1 MDKEIKTLR
10 RLMDFGRQLLSE
22 LDPDTVLARILDEAG
37 LVTGAQYVA
46 LGVLSE
52 DRTELARFVTRGIDD
67 TTHRA
72 IGDLPHGRGVLGVL
86 ISEPTPLRLRDVE
99 GHPHSFGFPV
109 SHPEMTSF
117 LGVPIMIRGEAWGN
131 LYLTEKQNG
140 REFSAADEEA
150 VIVLAQF
157 AATAIENARLYQVA
171 ERGRQDLARAVRGLE
186 AARSIADAISAETNL
201 DRILKLIVRRGRA
214 LVDARTVLI
223 MLREGPELVVAASA
237 GVTQDAPGHRLPV
250 DGSTSGQVLAGGRP
264 LRIADVEAELRIPV
278 ADLGVKDATT
288 ALLVPIFHR
297 GDGIGVLAA
306 FDRGVEGLPFTD
318 TDEELLRTFAAAA
331 GNAVALSRSVEAS
344 RLRSTIAAA
353 EDERRRWSRELH
365 DQTLQALGG
374 LRVLLSTASRQRE
387 VTDLLE
393 AIAHAVE
400 GIDDEIENLRAIIS
414 DLRPQVLDDLGI
426 ELGQSGEGS
435 AMAPEL
441 ETTVYRLVQ
450 EALTNVV
457 KHARATAVRVGV
469 AQVGD
474 MLIIRVSDDGVGFD
488 PAARTGGFGLA
499 SFRERVYLVGGTMKM
514 NSGDGGTTLVVE
526 LPFGFSAVPGIARQ
540 K

>member
-1 MDKEIKTLR
+1 
-10 RLMDFGRQLLSE
+10 
-22 LDPDTVLARILDEAG
+22 
-37 LVTGAQYVA
+37 
-46 LGVLSE
+46 
-52 DRTELARFVTRGIDD
+52 
-67 TTHRA
+67 
-72 IGDLPHGRGVLGVL
+72 
-86 ISEPTPLRLRDVE
+86 
-99 GHPHSFGFPV
+99 
-109 SHPEMTSF
+109 
-117 LGVPIMIRGEAWGN
+117 
-131 LYLTEKQNG
+131 
-140 REFSAADEEA
+140 
-150 VIVLAQF
+150 
-157 AATAIENARLYQVA
+157 
-171 ERGRQDLARAVRGLE
+171 VRGLE

-414 DLRPQVLDDLGI
+414 DLRPQVLDDLGLDAALEALVDQRRLDGLDVTGEI